1 MKKDPLEMTLLF
13 DFYGDTPTEKQRD
26 FFDLYHNNDYSLAE
40 IAENAGITRQGVRDI
55 VGRAEQILQNM
66 EDKLG
71 LVARAGR
78 GQDSIRKIR
87 ESAQY
92 IEQLGAGHSGMQ
104 VIVSHAR
111 QIQEL
116 ADTVLED
123 DL

>member
-1 MKKDPLEMTLLF
+1 MKKNPLEMALLF
-13 DFYGDTPTEKQRD
+13 DFYGDILTEKQRD

-40 IAENAGITRQGVRDI
+40 IAENVGITRQGVRDI
-55 VGRAEQILQNM
+55 VSRAEQILRNM

-78 GQDSIRKIR
+78 GQDGIRKIR

-92 IEQLGAGHSGMQ
+92 IEQMGAGHTGMQ

-116 ADTVLED
+116 AEKIAEEGL
-123 DL
+123 